1 MNRRKAIKNLG
12 LSLGTISL
20 TPAVLTLLQS
30 CQNDLDWNPVFFDS
44 NQIKF
49 ISEITNLIIP
59 SSDEVPGSNELNLIR
74 FIDLYISNVRNNDDQ
89 IFIKSSLDSFIEN
102 YYNKSN
108 KNSLTNYDVEELDE
122 ILKYYFKSDVS
133 KQELWSS
140 DFNKIKNSILD
151 GSIES
156 SSNDALSFY
165 FLKTIRDL
173 TITAFKG
180 SEYIGK
186 NILVFRPVPGQQKGC
201 VDLLET
207 TNGRAWT
214 I

>member
-20 TPAVLTLLQS
+20 TPAVLSLLQS

-59 SSDEVPGSNELNLIR
+59 SSEEVPGSNELNLIR
-74 FIDLYISNVRNNDDQ
+74 FIDLYISNVKNNDDH
-89 IFIKSSLDSFIEN
+89 IFIQSSLVSFIEN
-102 YYNKSN
+102 YYIKSK
-108 KNSLTNYDVEELDE
+108 KNSLINYEIEELDE
-122 ILKYYFKSDVS
+122 ILKYFFKSDVS
-133 KQELWSS
+133 KQELWVS
-140 DFNKIKNSILD
+140 DFNNSKNSILD

-186 NILVFRPVPGQQKGC
+186 NILAFRPVPGQQKGC

>member
-30 CQNDLDWNPVFFDS
+30 CQNDLDWKPVFFDS

-59 SSDEVPGSNELNLIR
+59 SSEEVPGSNELNLIR

-108 KNSLTNYDVEELDE
+108 KNSLTNYDIEELDE

>member
-20 TPAVLTLLQS
+20 TPAVLSLLQS

-59 SSDEVPGSNELNLIR
+59 SSEEVPGSNELNLIR
-74 FIDLYISNVRNNDDQ
+74 FIDLYISNVRNNDDH
-89 IFIKSSLDSFIEN
+89 IFIQSSLVSFIEN
-102 YYNKSN
+102 YYIKSK
-108 KNSLTNYDVEELDE
+108 KNSLINYEIEELDE
-122 ILKYYFKSDVS
+122 LLKYFFKSDVL
-133 KQELWSS
+133 KQELWVS
-140 DFNKIKNSILD
+140 DFNNSKNSILD

-186 NILVFRPVPGQQKGC
+186 NILAFRPVPGQQKGC

>member
-12 LSLGTISL
+12 LSLGSISL
-20 TPAVLTLLQS
+20 TPAVLSLLQS

-108 KNSLTNYDVEELDE
+108 KNSLTNYDIEELDE

>member
-30 CQNDLDWNPVFFDS
+30 CQNDLDWKPVFFDS

-108 KNSLTNYDVEELDE
+108 KNSLTNYDIEELDE

-140 DFNKIKNSILD
+140 DFNKIKNSVLD

>member
-20 TPAVLTLLQS
+20 TPAVFTLLQS
-30 CQNDLDWNPVFFDS
+30 CQNDLDWNPVFFNS

-108 KNSLTNYDVEELDE
+108 KNSLTNYDIEELDE

-140 DFNKIKNSILD
+140 DFNKIKNSVLD

>member
-30 CQNDLDWNPVFFDS
+30 CQNDLDWKPVFFDS

-108 KNSLTNYDVEELDE
+108 KNSLTNYDIEELDE

>member
-30 CQNDLDWNPVFFDS
+30 CQNDLDWNPVFFNS

-108 KNSLTNYDVEELDE
+108 KNSLTNYDIEELDE

-151 GSIES
+151 GSIQS

>member
-20 TPAVLTLLQS
+20 TPAVFTLLQS
-30 CQNDLDWNPVFFDS
+30 CQNDLDWNPVFFNS

-122 ILKYYFKSDVS
+122 ILKYYFKSDIS

-140 DFNKIKNSILD
+140 DFNKIKNSVLD

>member
-20 TPAVLTLLQS
+20 TPAVLSLLQS

-59 SSDEVPGSNELNLIR
+59 SSEEVPGSNELNLIR
-74 FIDLYISNVRNNDDQ
+74 FIDLYISNVRNNDDH
-89 IFIKSSLDSFIEN
+89 IFIQSSLVSFIEN
-102 YYNKSN
+102 YYIKSK
-108 KNSLTNYDVEELDE
+108 KNSLINYEIEELDE
-122 ILKYYFKSDVS
+122 ILKYFFKSDVS
-133 KQELWSS
+133 KQELWVS
-140 DFNKIKNSILD
+140 DFNNSKNSILD

-186 NILVFRPVPGQQKGC
+186 NILAFRPVPGQQKGC

>member
-12 LSLGTISL
+12 LSLGSISL
-20 TPAVLTLLQS
+20 TPAVLSLLQS
-30 CQNDLDWNPVFFDS
+30 CQNDLDWKPVFFDS

-108 KNSLTNYDVEELDE
+108 KNSLTNYDIEELDE

>member
-108 KNSLTNYDVEELDE
+108 KNSLTNYDIEELDE

-186 NILVFRPVPGQQKGC
+186 NILVFKPVPGQQKGC

>member
-12 LSLGTISL
+12 LSLGSISL

-30 CQNDLDWNPVFFDS
+30 CQNDLDWKPVFFDS

-59 SSDEVPGSNELNLIR
+59 SSEEVPGSNELNLIR

>member
-20 TPAVLTLLQS
+20 TPAVLSLLQS

-59 SSDEVPGSNELNLIR
+59 SSEEVPGSNELNLIR
-74 FIDLYISNVRNNDDQ
+74 FIDLCISNVRNNDDH
-89 IFIKSSLDSFIEN
+89 IFIQSSLVSFIEN
-102 YYNKSN
+102 YYIKSK
-108 KNSLTNYDVEELDE
+108 KNSLINYEIEELDE
-122 ILKYYFKSDVS
+122 ILKYFFKSDVS
-133 KQELWSS
+133 KQELWVS
-140 DFNKIKNSILD
+140 DFNNSKNSILD

-186 NILVFRPVPGQQKGC
+186 NILAFRPVPGQQKGC

>member
-20 TPAVLTLLQS
+20 TPAVLSLLQS
-30 CQNDLDWNPVFFDS
+30 CQNDLDWKPVFFDS

-108 KNSLTNYDVEELDE
+108 KNSLTNYDIEELDE

>member
-20 TPAVLTLLQS
+20 TPAVITLLQS
-30 CQNDLDWNPVFFDS
+30 CQNDLDWNPVFFNS

-122 ILKYYFKSDVS
+122 ILKYYFKSDIS

-140 DFNKIKNSILD
+140 DFNKIKNSVLD

>member
-20 TPAVLTLLQS
+20 TPAVLSLLQS
-30 CQNDLDWNPVFFDS
+30 CQNDLDWKPVFFDS

-59 SSDEVPGSNELNLIR
+59 SSEEVPGSNELNLIR

-89 IFIKSSLDSFIEN
+89 IFIKSSLVSFIEN

-108 KNSLTNYDVEELDE
+108 KNSLTNYDIEELDE
-122 ILKYYFKSDVS
+122 ILKYYFKSDLS

-140 DFNKIKNSILD
+140 DFNKIKKSILD
-151 GSIES
+151 RSIES

-165 FLKTIRDL
+165 FLQTIRDL

-186 NILVFRPVPGQQKGC
+186 NILIFRPIPSEQKGC

>member
-20 TPAVLTLLQS
+20 TPAVLSLLQS

-59 SSDEVPGSNELNLIR
+59 SSEEVPGSNELNLIR
-74 FIDLYISNVRNNDDQ
+74 FIDLYISNVKNNDDH
-89 IFIKSSLDSFIEN
+89 IFIQSSLVSFIEN
-102 YYNKSN
+102 YYIKSK
-108 KNSLTNYDVEELDE
+108 KNSLINYEIEELDE
-122 ILKYYFKSDVS
+122 ILKYFFKSDVL
-133 KQELWSS
+133 KQELWVS
-140 DFNKIKNSILD
+140 DFNNSKNSILD

-186 NILVFRPVPGQQKGC
+186 NILAFRPVPGQQKGC

>member
-20 TPAVLTLLQS
+20 TPAVFTLLQS
-30 CQNDLDWNPVFFDS
+30 CQNDLDWKPVFFDS

-108 KNSLTNYDVEELDE
+108 KNSLTNYDIEELDE

-140 DFNKIKNSILD
+140 DFNKIKNSVLD

>member
-12 LSLGTISL
+12 LSLGSISL
-20 TPAVLTLLQS
+20 TPAVLSLLQS
-30 CQNDLDWNPVFFDS
+30 CQNDLDWKPVFFDS

-108 KNSLTNYDVEELDE
+108 KNSLTNYDIEELDE

-140 DFNKIKNSILD
+140 DFNKIKNSVLD

>member
-12 LSLGTISL
+12 LSLGSISL
-20 TPAVLTLLQS
+20 TPAVLSLLQS
-30 CQNDLDWNPVFFDS
+30 CQNDLDWKPVFFDS

-59 SSDEVPGSNELNLIR
+59 SSEEVPGSNELNLIR

-89 IFIKSSLDSFIEN
+89 IFIKSSLVSFIEN

-108 KNSLTNYDVEELDE
+108 KNSLTNYDIEELDE

>member
-20 TPAVLTLLQS
+20 TPAVLSLLQS

-59 SSDEVPGSNELNLIR
+59 SSEEVPGSNELNLIR
-74 FIDLYISNVRNNDDQ
+74 FIDLYISNVRNNDDH
-89 IFIKSSLDSFIEN
+89 IFIQSSLVSFIEN
-102 YYNKSN
+102 YYIKSK
-108 KNSLTNYDVEELDE
+108 KNSLINYEIEELDE
-122 ILKYYFKSDVS
+122 ILKYFFKSDVL
-133 KQELWSS
+133 KQELWVS
-140 DFNKIKNSILD
+140 DFNNSKNSILD

-186 NILVFRPVPGQQKGC
+186 NTLAFRPVPGQQKGC

>member
-20 TPAVLTLLQS
+20 TPTVLSLLQS
-30 CQNDLDWNPVFFDS
+30 CQNDLDWKPVFFDP

-49 ISEITNLIIP
+49 ISDISNLIIP
-59 SSDEVPGSNELNLIR
+59 SSEEVPGSNELNLIR

-89 IFIKSSLDSFIEN
+89 IFIKSSLVSFIEN
-102 YYNKSN
+102 YYIKSN
-108 KNSLTNYDVEELDE
+108 KNSLTNYDIEELDE
-122 ILKYYFKSDVS
+122 ILKYYFKSDLS

-140 DFNKIKNSILD
+140 DFNKIKKSILD
-151 GSIES
+151 RSIES

-165 FLKTIRDL
+165 FLQTIRDL

-186 NILVFRPVPGQQKGC
+186 NILIFRPIPSEQKGC

>member
-20 TPAVLTLLQS
+20 TPAVLSLLQS

-74 FIDLYISNVRNNDDQ
+74 FIDLYISNVKNPENH
-89 IFIKSSLDSFIEN
+89 IFIKSSLVSFIEN
-102 YYNKSN
+102 YYIKSK
-108 KNSLTNYDVEELDE
+108 KNSLINYEIEELDE

-186 NILVFRPVPGQQKGC
+186 NILAFRPVPGQQKGC

-207 TNGRAWT
+207 TNGRAWS

>member
-20 TPAVLTLLQS
+20 TPAVFTLLQS

-59 SSDEVPGSNELNLIR
+59 SSEEVPGSNELNLIR

>member
-20 TPAVLTLLQS
+20 TPAVLSLLQS

-59 SSDEVPGSNELNLIR
+59 SSEEVPGSNELNLIR
-74 FIDLYISNVRNNDDQ
+74 FIDLYISNVKN
-89 IFIKSSLDSFIEN
+89 IFIQSSLVSFIEN
-102 YYNKSN
+102 YYIKSK
-108 KNSLTNYDVEELDE
+108 KNSLINYEIEELDE
-122 ILKYYFKSDVS
+122 ILKYFFKSDVS
-133 KQELWSS
+133 KQELWVS
-140 DFNKIKNSILD
+140 DFNNSKNSILD

-186 NILVFRPVPGQQKGC
+186 NILAFRPVPGQQKGC

>member
-12 LSLGTISL
+12 LSLGSISL
-20 TPAVLTLLQS
+20 TPAVLSLLQS
-30 CQNDLDWNPVFFDS
+30 CQNDLDWKPVFFDS

-59 SSDEVPGSNELNLIR
+59 SSEEVPGSNELNLIR

-89 IFIKSSLDSFIEN
+89 IFIKSSLVSFIEN

-108 KNSLTNYDVEELDE
+108 KNSLTNYDIEELDE
-122 ILKYYFKSDVS
+122 ILKYYFKSDLS

-140 DFNKIKNSILD
+140 DFNKIKKSVLD

-165 FLKTIRDL
+165 FLQTIRDL

-186 NILVFRPVPGQQKGC
+186 NILIFRPIPAEQKGC

>member
-20 TPAVLTLLQS
+20 TPAVFTLLQS
-30 CQNDLDWNPVFFDS
+30 CQNDLDWKPVFFDS

-49 ISEITNLIIP
+49 ISDITNLIIP
-59 SSDEVPGSNELNLIR
+59 SSEEVPGSNELNLIR

-108 KNSLTNYDVEELDE
+108 KNSLTNYDIEELDE

>member
-20 TPAVLTLLQS
+20 TPAVFTLLQS
-30 CQNDLDWNPVFFDS
+30 CQNDLDWNPVFFNS

-108 KNSLTNYDVEELDE
+108 KNSLTNYDIEELDE

>member
-30 CQNDLDWNPVFFDS
+30 CQNDLDWKPVFFDS

-108 KNSLTNYDVEELDE
+108 KNSLTNYDIEELDE

-186 NILVFRPVPGQQKGC
+186 NILVFKPVPGQQKGC

>member
-1 MNRRKAIKNLG
+1 M
-12 LSLGTISL
+12 
-20 TPAVLTLLQS
+20 
-30 CQNDLDWNPVFFDS
+30 
-44 NQIKF
+44 
-49 ISEITNLIIP
+49 
-59 SSDEVPGSNELNLIR
+59 PGSNELNLIR
-74 FIDLYISNVRNNDDQ
+74 FIDLYISNVRNNDDH
-89 IFIKSSLDSFIEN
+89 IFIQSSLVSFIEN
-102 YYNKSN
+102 YYIKSK
-108 KNSLTNYDVEELDE
+108 KNSLINYEIEELDE
-122 ILKYYFKSDVS
+122 ILKYFFKSDVS
-133 KQELWSS
+133 KQELWVS
-140 DFNKIKNSILD
+140 DFNNSKNSILD

-186 NILVFRPVPGQQKGC
+186 NILAFRPVPGQQKGC

>member
-20 TPAVLTLLQS
+20 TPAVFTLLQS
-30 CQNDLDWNPVFFDS
+30 CQNDLDWKPVFFDS

>member
-20 TPAVLTLLQS
+20 TPAVITLLQS

-59 SSDEVPGSNELNLIR
+59 SSEEVPGSNELNLIR